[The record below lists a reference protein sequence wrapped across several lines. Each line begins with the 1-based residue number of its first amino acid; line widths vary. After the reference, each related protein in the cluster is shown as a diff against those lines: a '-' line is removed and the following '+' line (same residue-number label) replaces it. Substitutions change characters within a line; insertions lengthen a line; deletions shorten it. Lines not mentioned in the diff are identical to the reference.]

1 MAATEYRPLLRGGG
15 GPPSD
20 SEHSD
25 IETQEDS
32 ATSGLPS
39 TANGPAFGRVMS
51 FTENVTPEW
60 AVLLLGCAL
69 GLATGASVVLF
80 NLSVHGIHSMAWA
93 GTPAEG
99 AAWLRTQPLATTWH
113 RIMLIPVL
121 GGVVVGMLHA
131 LTGIIEQ
138 SQGSALPSSAPPGRQ
153 RLDWG
158 AASRPVIKAVQAAV
172 TLGTGS
178 SLGPEGPSVD
188 IGKSWADGMAEIL
201 TNTRERKIALLAAG
215 AAAGIA
221 SGFNAAVAG
230 CFFAIETVLQPNS
243 SEHAPP
249 LTTAM
254 IILASV
260 LSSTVS
266 TVVLGEE
273 PAFTVPDYE
282 LRSAAELPLYL
293 LLGMVCGIISVILT
307 RLIKWST
314 ALFDFARERLGVPAA
329 VTPALGGL
337 CVGFIALQYPGVL
350 YWGFSNVNEILHS
363 RQSASAPG
371 PKLMTQLIAA
381 KILATALC
389 RGSGLVGGIYAPSL
403 FIGSAVGSVYGSL
416 AGAAINAAVPGRGE
430 VAAPQA
436 YALVGMAAMLASVCS
451 VPLTSVLLLFELTK
465 DYHILL
471 PLMGAVGLAYWVS
484 SVANRK
490 KAPQP
495 PASRAPPMGAN
506 GSIVPYSPLVAPGS
520 HSSGRGGGGLQQAR
534 RAERASSS
542 SPGVELSR
550 LADLQQQPDEELLDD
565 IKVAVAMSSNYVKV
579 QASATVKEAV
589 AAMLEGQQACALVVD
604 EDDLLEGIM
613 TLTDLQREAI
623 RAAEAAS
630 QGDTSGLDVDTM
642 LVASVCSAG
651 KGAAGSAASDLVV
664 CFPDQTLRV
673 AQRLMAP
680 RGLHQLPVVSR
691 GGKRWQDRGR
701 KLVGLLRFD
710 KMRLACQA
718 EATKRILAYTTRGG
732 DDSRDEGSHGSHGGH

>member
-1 MAATEYRPLLRGGG
+1 MASSDYRPLLRNGAG
-15 GPPSD
+15 SD
-20 SEHSD
+20 GDLSDVEAPEERKERERDPGTPNASALALTPKNMSLSE
-25 IETQEDS
+25 
-32 ATSGLPS
+32 
-39 TANGPAFGRVMS
+39 RVP
-51 FTENVTPEW
+51 PEW

-80 NLSVHGIHSMAWA
+80 NFTVHGIHNLAWA

-99 AAWLRTQPLATTWH
+99 AAWLRVQPISITWH

-131 LTGIIEQ
+131 LSGIIEQ
-138 SQGSALPSSAPPGRQ
+138 SQTLPAPTHYRNRIDWGSASKPI
-153 RLDWG
+153 
-158 AASRPVIKAVQAAV
+158 IKAVQAAV

-188 IGKSWADGMAEIL
+188 IGKAWADGMAEIL
-201 TNTRERKIALLAAG
+201 KNTKERKTALVAAG

-230 CFFAIETVLQPNS
+230 CFFAIETVLQASS
-243 SEHAPP
+243 SENAPP

-266 TVVLGEE
+266 NVVLGEE
-273 PAFTVPDYE
+273 PAFTVPEYE
-282 LRSAAELPLYL
+282 LKSAAELPLYL
-293 LLGMVCGIISVILT
+293 LLGMVCGVISVILT
-307 RLIKWST
+307 RLIKWSSS
-314 ALFDFARERLGVPAA
+314 LFDFLREKMGIPPA

-363 RQSASAPG
+363 RESASAPG

-381 KILATALC
+381 KIVATALC

-416 AGAAINAAVPGRGE
+416 AGAAINAAIPGKAE

-451 VPLTSVLLLFELTK
+451 VPLTSVMLIFELTK

-490 KAPQP
+490 PKP
-495 PASRAPPMGAN
+495 PLPRLLSG
-506 GSIVPYSPLVAPGS
+506 VKSPRVFPSLPGS
-520 HSSGRGGGGLQQAR
+520 VGDFNATIPARISWREAVSSDI
-534 RAERASSS
+534 
-542 SPGVELSR
+542 EL
-550 LADLQQQPDEELLDD
+550 AGMNDLLKPDSLSDEQLLED
-565 IKVAVAMSSNYVKV
+565 IKVSEALVSRYV
-579 QASATVKEAV
+579 TVRETSTVREAV
-589 AAMLEGQQACALVVD
+589 AAMLEGKQSCALVVD
-604 EDDLLEGIM
+604 ENGLLEGIM
-613 TLTDLQREAI
+613 TLTDLQREAL
-623 RAAEAAS
+623 RAVMAS
-630 QGDTSGLDVDTM
+630 SHTGESCIELQDM
-642 LVASVCSAG
+642 LVASLCTATSESEDSSLLVCY
-651 KGAAGSAASDLVV
+651 
-664 CFPDQTLRV
+664 PDMTLR
-673 AQRLMAP
+673 AAHRLMLP
-680 RGLHQLPVVSR
+680 RMLDQIPVVSR
-691 GGKRWQDRGR
+691 GGNRWQDRGR
-701 KLVGLLRFD
+701 RVVGLLDRESIH
-710 KMRLACQA
+710 LACQA
-718 EATKRILAYTTRGG
+718 EATKRMFALLPKGKEEVQQDHSDRG
-732 DDSRDEGSHGSHGGH
+732 HGGH